1 MDTAHRLSQLGFV
14 HGEHKTRGVTI
25 HYVKGPDHGP
35 ALVLI
40 PGQSMT
46 WRSYERALPRLA
58 SHFEVF
64 AVDVRGHGEST
75 WTPGEYDF
83 DTMGEDFA
91 AFLSDV
97 VKRPAIVSGN
107 SSGGLIALW
116 LAANRPELVAGIVM
130 EDAPVFSAEWPR
142 LRDDCYV
149 YEVFEQVSR
158 TLAGPGQRDLAAF
171 FAGLRVPVERGQRL
185 WALPGWVMAPIG
197 WIARAHEAIKP
208 GEPVDIRFFPPAM
221 RLVVRSMTAYDP
233 QFSVAF
239 LDGSACRGLD
249 HAEALGHVRCPAL
262 FMHADWFRVG
272 GDGILVGSVD
282 DADVTRMR
290 AILPSLRYRRIR
302 SGHMIHFYRSD
313 AYVNELLD
321 FIGGEIDGADVAR
334 VSLESPNKR
343 IDTDEPAV

>member
-1 MDTAHRLSQLGFV
+1 MDVAHKLSRMGFV
-14 HGEHKTRGVTI
+14 SDTFETRGATV
-25 HYVKGPDHGP
+25 HFVKGPARGP

-64 AVDVRGHGEST
+64 AVDVRGHGGSS

-91 AFLSDV
+91 TLLSGV

-116 LAANRPELVAGIVM
+116 LAANTPELVSGIVM

-149 YEVFEQVSR
+149 YEVFEQVSN
-158 TLAGPGQRDLAAF
+158 TLARPGRRDLAAF
-171 FAGLRVPVERGQRL
+171 FAGLNVPVEHGQRL
-185 WALPGWVMAPIG
+185 WSLPGWVMAPIG
-197 WIARAHEAIKP
+197 WIASAHEAVKP
-208 GEPVDIRFFPPAM
+208 AQPVDIPFFPPAI
-221 RLVVRSMTAYDP
+221 RLVVRSLTAYDP

-239 LDGSACRGLD
+239 LDGSACHGLD
-249 HAEALGHVRCPAL
+249 HAEALRRVHRPAM

-282 DADVTRMR
+282 DEDVERMQ

-302 SGHMIHFYRSD
+302 SGHMIHFYKPD
-313 AYVNELLD
+313 VYVNELLAFVD
-321 FIGGEIDGADVAR
+321 DEIDGADPVWR
-334 VSLESPNKR
+334 RPTSTSTMTHQGV
-343 IDTDEPAV
+343 

>member
-1 MDTAHRLSQLGFV
+1 VVTARRLSHLGFV
-14 HGEHKTRGVTI
+14 DAKLETRDVTI

-64 AVDVRGHGEST
+64 AVDVRGHGGST

-83 DTMGEDFA
+83 DTMGEDLA
-91 AFLSDV
+91 ALLSDV
-97 VKRPAIVSGN
+97 VKRPAIISGN

-158 TLAGPGQRDLAAF
+158 TLASPGRRDLAAF
-171 FAGLRVPVERGQRL
+171 FSGLRVPVEHGQRL

-197 WIARAHEAIKP
+197 WIASAHEALMP
-208 GEPVDIRFFPPAM
+208 GEPVDIPFFPPAM

-249 HAEALGHVRCPAL
+249 HEDALRRVRCPAM

-282 DADVTRMR
+282 DADVARMR
-290 AILPSLRYRRIR
+290 AILPSLRYRRTR
-302 SGHMIHFYRSD
+302 SGHMIHFYRPD
-313 AYVNELLD
+313 VFVNELLD
-321 FIGGEIDGADVAR
+321 FTNSEIDGAVLAR
-334 VSLESPNKR
+334 PTFEPHNKGIEQNAR
-343 IDTDEPAV
+343 R

>member
-1 MDTAHRLSQLGFV
+1 VDTARRLSRLGFIDCEFET
-14 HGEHKTRGVTI
+14 GGIAI
-25 HYVKGPDHGP
+25 HDVKGPNHGP

-40 PGQSMT
+40 PGQSTT
-46 WRSYERALPRLA
+46 WRSYERALPHLA

-64 AVDVRGHGEST
+64 AVDVRGHGGST
-75 WTPGEYDF
+75 WTPGKYDF
-83 DTMGEDFA
+83 DTMGDDFA
-91 AFLSDV
+91 TLLSDV
-97 VKRPAIVSGN
+97 VKRPAIISGN
-107 SSGGLIALW
+107 SSGGLVALW

-149 YEVFEQVSR
+149 YQVFEQVPR
-158 TLAGPGQRDLAAF
+158 TLVGPGRRDLAAF
-171 FAGLRVPVERGQRL
+171 FAGLKVPVEHGQRL

-197 WIARAHEAIKP
+197 WIASAHEALRP
-208 GEPVDIRFFPPAM
+208 GEPVDIPFFPPAM

-233 QFSVAF
+233 QFSAAF

-249 HAEALGHVRCPAL
+249 HSEALGRVRCPAM

-282 DADVTRMR
+282 DADVAQMR

-302 SGHMIHFYRSD
+302 SGHMIHFYRPD
-313 AYVNELLD
+313 VYVNELLA
-321 FIGGEIDGADVAR
+321 FTSSGIDGAVVAPP
-334 VSLESPNKR
+334 SLEPPNSGIGTEKPR
-343 IDTDEPAV
+343 Q